1 MKRKLL
7 FAIAAL
13 AVVGALWASGVLS
26 DLTRAERIEELV
38 ERAGFFGP
46 LVFILV
52 AVLLFA
58 VFMLGPPVWASGA
71 IWPLPL
77 AILYSVIACILA
89 SLLTYA
95 FARWMG
101 RGWAQ
106 QRVPDRLRRYEDRLE
121 ERPLLT
127 VLLLR
132 ILLWANPLVD
142 LLIGVSRVSLTAY
155 LLGTIAGLL
164 PTTVFQ
170 VVVGKKGIE
179 LAVEAPGWV
188 WWLLLAAI
196 ALGLLLRRWRR
207 ARAASCTPGALPR
220 E

>member
-7 FAIAAL
+7 FGIAAL
-13 AVVGALWASGVLS
+13 AVIGALWASGVLS
-26 DLTRAERIEELV
+26 DLTDAERIEELV

-101 RGWAQ
+101 QSWAQ
-106 QRVPDRLRRYEDRLE
+106 QRVPDRLRRYEERLE
-121 ERPLLT
+121 ARPFLT
-127 VLLLR
+127 VLSCSGR
-132 ILLWANPLVD
+132 I
-142 LLIGVSRVSLTAY
+142 
-155 LLGTIAGLL
+155 
-164 PTTVFQ
+164 
-170 VVVGKKGIE
+170 
-179 LAVEAPGWV
+179 
-188 WWLLLAAI
+188 
-196 ALGLLLRRWRR
+196 RW
-207 ARAASCTPGALPR
+207 SIC
-220 E
+220 